1 MKFCLDKKIVRIL
14 KEKNKEKEKNWYKKI
29 FY

>member
-1 MKFCLDKKIVRIL
+1 MKSYLDKKIVRIL